1 MKKGRRT
8 MRVKCNIKSNLNN
21 CMDRAW
27 KEKNKLYLKELE
39 IFFDRVDNIEDCE
52 LKQSVINQMLI
63 CDKVLT
69 EIAEDMFNNFYLQGY
84 ENAKHG

>member
-1 MKKGRRT
+1 MKKVYNKKQIEIDENHYKKRE
-8 MRVKCNIKSNLNN
+8 
-21 CMDRAW
+21 W

-39 IFFDRVDNIEDCE
+39 RFFDRVDNIEDYE

-69 EIAEDMFNNFYLQGY
+69 EIAEEMFYNFYVEGY
-84 ENAKHG
+84 QKAKHG